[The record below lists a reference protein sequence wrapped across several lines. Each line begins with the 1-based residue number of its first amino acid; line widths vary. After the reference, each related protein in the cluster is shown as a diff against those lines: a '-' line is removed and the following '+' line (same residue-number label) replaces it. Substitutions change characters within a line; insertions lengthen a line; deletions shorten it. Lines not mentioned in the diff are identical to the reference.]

1 MCKHPERSPFGDAD
15 VNRLAIG
22 SDYLR
27 FLDLN
32 HEDREVLEV
41 LSEDFVL
48 FVPFVVENL
57 R

>member
-1 MCKHPERSPFGDAD
+1 MNS
-15 VNRLAIG
+15 

-27 FLDLN
+27 FSDLN
-32 HEDREVLEV
+32 HEDREDLEV

-48 FVPFVVENL
+48 FVPFVVESL

>member
-1 MCKHPERSPFGDAD
+1 MNSSE
-15 VNRLAIG
+15 
-22 SDYLR
+22 YLG
-27 FLDLN
+27 FSDLN

>member
-1 MCKHPERSPFGDAD
+1 MNS
-15 VNRLAIG
+15 

-27 FLDLN
+27 FSDLN
-32 HEDREVLEV
+32 HEDREDLEVLEV

-48 FVPFVVENL
+48 FVPFVVESL